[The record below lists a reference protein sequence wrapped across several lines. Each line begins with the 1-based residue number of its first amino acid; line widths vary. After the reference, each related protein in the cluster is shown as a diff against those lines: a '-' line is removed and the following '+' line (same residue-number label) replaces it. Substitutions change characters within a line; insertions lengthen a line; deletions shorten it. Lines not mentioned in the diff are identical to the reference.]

1 MSLTVLDVLKKLP
14 LRNFE
19 KIGPAI
25 SLSDVYQSLKSLGL
39 DNTDIINFKL
49 KELESKNLIKL
60 HYMDASFDDSMFYA
74 LNIL

>member
-1 MSLTVLDVLKKLP
+1 MSLTVLGVLKKLP
-14 LRNFE
+14 LRNYE
-19 KIGPAI
+19 KIGLAI
-25 SLSDVYQSLKSLGL
+25 GLSDVYLSLKSVGF

-74 LNIL
+74 LSIL

>member
-1 MSLTVLDVLKKLP
+1 MSLSILDVLKQLP
-14 LRNFE
+14 LRKFD

-25 SLSDVYQSLKSLGL
+25 SLSDVYQSLTLLGL

-60 HYMDASFDDSMFYA
+60 YYMDASFDDSMFYA